1 MRERPTVNPSRSMAV
16 VPATLVLLIAAL
28 NAAGFQDS
36 EDSQE
41 SGMKVARLMR
51 TCERCHLDVWEE
63 WQSSGHSRSWT
74 NPAFQA
80 AIVGRE
86 DGGEA
91 CASCHAPDS
100 VLRVGPG
107 SLPKPRSTDR
117 ELGVNC
123 VTCHVDGRTYYGPV
137 PSRGHG
143 EVVVMEDYR
152 SSRWCSSCHGHAEI
166 AAHSEHYSSYVTS
179 PAGEA
184 GRSCQACHMPAV
196 VRELVKAKRPLK
208 DIQPAVP
215 CRMHRF
221 GVEPDEAG
229 RLKDAA
235 QLQAVFEE
243 EQIAL
248 EVRPHDG
255 HRIGHGFGRMVVLE
269 VRLFDESGTLLDDV
283 SHEFAQEGDERL
295 QPGQGTWLRFDAPAS
310 AVRAEAELRL
320 LGQDTG
326 STPRRTL
333 LLAEVTADR
342 DS

>member
-1 MRERPTVNPSRSMAV
+1 
-16 VPATLVLLIAAL
+16 LILLFAAWGTS
-28 NAAGFQDS
+28 AQDP
-36 EDSQE
+36 EE

-51 TCERCHLDVWEE
+51 TCERCHLDVWAE
-63 WQSSGHSRSWT
+63 WQSSAHSRSWT
-74 NPAFQA
+74 SPTFQA
-80 AIVGRE
+80 AIAERE
-86 DGGEA
+86 DEGEA

-107 SLPKPRSTDR
+107 SLPRPRSTDR

-123 VTCHVDGRTYYGPV
+123 VTCHVDGRTYFGPV

-143 EVVVMEDYR
+143 EVVVMEDFR
-152 SSRWCSSCHGHAEI
+152 SSRWCSSCHAHPEMAM
-166 AAHSEHYSSYVTS
+166 HSEHYSSYITS

-184 GRSCQACHMPAV
+184 GRSCQECHMPSV

-208 DIQPAVP
+208 DIQPALP

-229 RLKDAA
+229 RLKGAA
-235 QLQAVFEE
+235 ELQALFEE

-255 HRIGHGFGRMVVLE
+255 HNIGHGFGRKVVLE
-269 VRLFDESGTLLDDV
+269 VRLLDESGTLLDTV
-283 SHEFAQEGDERL
+283 NHEFAADGEQRL
-295 QPGQGTWLRFDAPAS
+295 QPGQGTWLRFDVPTN
-310 AVRAEAELRL
+310 VRQAEAELRL
-320 LGQDTG
+320 LGQSSEG
-326 STPRRTL
+326 TPGRVL
-333 LLAEVTADR
+333 ILARISADR

>member
-1 MRERPTVNPSRSMAV
+1 MAV
-16 VPATLVLLIAAL
+16 VPATFVLLLAAL
-28 NAAGFQDS
+28 NAGAVQDS

-51 TCERCHLDVWEE
+51 TCERCHLDVWAE
-63 WQSSGHSRSWT
+63 WQSSAHSRSWT
-74 NPAFQA
+74 NPAFQT
-80 AIVGRE
+80 AIAERE
-86 DGGEA
+86 DGGEV

-100 VLRVGPG
+100 ILRVGPG
-107 SLPKPRSTDR
+107 NLPRPRSTDR

-152 SSRWCSSCHGHAEI
+152 SSRWCSSCHGHPEI
-166 AAHSEHYSSYVTS
+166 AGHAEHYSSYVTS

-184 GRSCQACHMPAV
+184 GRSCQECHMPSV

-221 GVEPDEAG
+221 GVELDEAG
-229 RLKDAA
+229 WLQDAA
-235 QLQAVFEE
+235 QLRAVFEE
-243 EQIAL
+243 EQLAL

-255 HRIGHGFGRMVVLE
+255 HRIGHGFGRRVVLE
-269 VRLFDESGTLLDDV
+269 VRLFDEAGTLLEAM
-283 SHEFAQEGDERL
+283 SHEFAEDGEERL
-295 QPGQGTWLRFDAPAS
+295 QPGQGTWVRFSAPPNAL
-310 AVRAEAELRL
+310 RAEAELRL
-320 LGQDTG
+320 LDQDAG
-326 STPRRTL
+326 SATRRTL
-333 LLAEVTADR
+333 LLAEVTAER